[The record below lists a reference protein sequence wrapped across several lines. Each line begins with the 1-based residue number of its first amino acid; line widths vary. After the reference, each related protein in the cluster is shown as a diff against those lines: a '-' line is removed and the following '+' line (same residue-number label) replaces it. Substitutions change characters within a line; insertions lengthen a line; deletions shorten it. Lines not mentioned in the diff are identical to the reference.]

1 MPAKLLISDET
12 VGGER
17 SRSWELE
24 LPAERLSVRE
34 LIRSRIYQEVQ
45 DFNVRCAQDF
55 VGLIQ
60 PEGAEKILNGWRLKK
75 HRALDWKRQFEL
87 ALEAFEANQ
96 VVILADDRQVESL
109 VEEIVIRSDSQVV
122 FLRLAML
129 VGG

>member
-109 VEEIVIRSDSQVV
+109 DEEIVIRSDSQVV

>member
-109 VEEIVIRSDSQVV
+109 DEEIVIRSDSQVV

-129 VGG
+129 AGG

>member
-12 VGGER
+12 IGGER

-109 VEEIVIRSDSQVV
+109 DEEIVIRSDSQVV

>member
-12 VGGER
+12 VGGDR

-109 VEEIVIRSDSQVV
+109 DEEIVIRSDSQVV